1 MSLYL
6 FYTAFLL
13 FFPSILSFYSFLLFF
28 PSILSFYSFLV
39 WSFPRSPFVASL
51 YLFRLILRKLQCFLP
66 TSYTTFCALYTFHA
80 IFFVNLIAFIMDNLV
95 AIAIDN
101 LLAFVLTILLS
112 LVTVLSSPTYIFT
125 ILIMLVFYYA

>member
-1 MSLYL
+1 M
-6 FYTAFLL
+6 LL
-13 FFPSILSFYSFLLFF
+13 TNLLHYILCTLHFSCY
-28 PSILSFYSFLV
+28 
-39 WSFPRSPFVASL
+39 
-51 YLFRLILRKLQCFLP
+51 
-66 TSYTTFCALYTFHA
+66 
-80 IFFVNLIAFIMDNLV
+80 FFVNLIAFIMDNLV

>member
-28 PSILSFYSFLV
+28 PC
-39 WSFPRSPFVASL
+39 SPFVASL
-51 YLFRLILRKLQCFLP
+51 YLFRLILRELQCFLP

-80 IFFVNLIAFIMDNLV
+80 ILFVNLIAFIIDNLV
-95 AIAIDN
+95 AIAMDN
-101 LLAFVLTILLS
+101 LLAFVLTSLLS
-112 LVTVLSSPTYIFT
+112 LVTVLSSPTYIYT